1 MGRLMR
7 HASGRVTLAV
17 RPLPVPMVQPAF
29 RTALVAAVGSTALLT
44 PGVRT
49 ADRAAIPLP
58 AIAVRTNPEQRL
70 ASLTAANPL
79 SENHFFLNRHP
90 PTQVDFDMLV
100 IIS

>member
-1 MGRLMR
+1 MARRTVSEWTKGDLDP
-7 HASGRVTLAV
+7 SRV
-17 RPLPVPMVQPAF
+17 P
-29 RTALVAAVGSTALLT
+29 AVGSTALLT

-58 AIAVRTNPEQRL
+58 AIAVRTNPEHRL

-90 PTQVDFDMLV
+90 PTHGGL
-100 IIS
+100 